1 MSFDNSNATQI
12 GIAASI
18 LDDFADVGSRPSV
31 AIYWEHDS
39 LSLIPAQ
46 AVAMARDLLSAVFV
60 LPAPVVAAEP
70 L

>member
-12 GIAASI
+12 GIATSI
-18 LDDFADVGSRPSV
+18 LDDFADAGSHPSV

-39 LSLIPAQ
+39 LSLTPAQ

-60 LPAPVVAAEP
+60 LPTPGVVR
-70 L
+70 